1 MIFHNY
7 LLSHYFILQRVFLRS
22 FVKGGRNKN
31 SFIFQHLN
39 SLESIFYSMIIRSN
53 DQNFTNESS
62 KKEKKKKV
70 DTTKIET
77 SVLLDDYSLIKG
89 SKRVANFLT
98 SLRGFPWRW
107 NDPPVTT
114 VDLQSKS
121 LADARTGNDFRTNNS
136 SEELIYRVSWER
148 GKIPSR

>member
-1 MIFHNY
+1 M
-7 LLSHYFILQRVFLRS
+7 
-22 FVKGGRNKN
+22 
-31 SFIFQHLN
+31 
-39 SLESIFYSMIIRSN
+39 
-53 DQNFTNESS
+53 
-62 KKEKKKKV
+62 

-148 GKIPSR
+148 GKIPSRLMSLFLFKGIKKGGVWTGLSLGIFEERDSSFSSNDNWGIILGKLHLILVKIRDEKERDR